1 MSTIS
6 PALVSALRQVL
17 RPLIKLMLAKG
28 LTFTYLV
35 ELLKGI
41 FVEVA
46 DNDYKI
52 NNKPSTDSHL
62 SLLTGIHR
70 KDIKR
75 LRHNSQA
82 NSETVPP
89 NISLGT
95 RLVSIWTSDT
105 RFLDENKQPKP
116 LPRFIKEG
124 GEISFEGLV
133 SSVSKDIRSRVVL
146 DEWLRIGIAH
156 FDEQHCVCLNTSAF
170 IPTQGFD
177 EKACYFGQSL
187 HDHAAAA
194 TSNLIG
200 GNKPFLER
208 SVYYDKLT
216 TQSIEQLAARSE
228 MLGMETLVAINKQAM
243 ELEAGDAHQ
252 NKSKYRMRFGIYFYS
267 EPFEA
272 ETEMTV
278 ENEKSFT

>member
-124 GEISFEGLV
+124 VRSRLKDSSVVSARIFARASYSMNGYGLV
-133 SSVSKDIRSRVVL
+133 SPI
-146 DEWLRIGIAH
+146 
-156 FDEQHCVCLNTSAF
+156 
-170 IPTQGFD
+170 
-177 EKACYFGQSL
+177 
-187 HDHAAAA
+187 
-194 TSNLIG
+194 
-200 GNKPFLER
+200 
-208 SVYYDKLT
+208 LT
-216 TQSIEQLAARSE
+216 NS
-228 MLGMETLVAINKQAM
+228 
-243 ELEAGDAHQ
+243 
-252 NKSKYRMRFGIYFYS
+252 
-267 EPFEA
+267 
-272 ETEMTV
+272 TV
-278 ENEKSFT
+278 FV